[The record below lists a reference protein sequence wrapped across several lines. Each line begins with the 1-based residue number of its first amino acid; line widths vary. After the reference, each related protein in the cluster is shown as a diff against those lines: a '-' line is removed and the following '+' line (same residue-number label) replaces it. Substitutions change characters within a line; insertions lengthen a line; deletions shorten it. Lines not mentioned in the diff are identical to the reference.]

1 MGEWRK
7 VDWDKQPLGI
17 KTDTFIA
24 RKLGVTRQRVQKAR
38 EARGIAT
45 SARAKKYIQKGIDW
59 DNEPLGDVPD
69 RTLATKHGVAT
80 VTVIMVRKRRGIPSY
95 TEKHGSPDPR
105 RKRPTK
111 PKAEG
116 PGRPPLDIDW
126 DNEPLGEE
134 SDRQIAIK
142 LGVTGATV
150 GVERKKRGIPAAKKS
165 AKYKKKG
172 IKWDDQPLGEVPD
185 QELADKL
192 GVQKHTVYGAR
203 KRRGIELQ
211 DSARKRA
218 KIDWDNEPLGKE
230 PDKLL
235 ALMLGCSVSAV
246 YKARTDRDIPAYRS
260 KPQQW
265 VND

>member
-7 VDWDKQPLGI
+7 VNWDKQPLGI

-24 RKLGVTRQRVQKAR
+24 DKLGITRLRVQKAR
-38 EARGIAT
+38 EKRGIPT
-45 SARAKKYIQKGIDW
+45 SPKAKKYIQKGIDW

-69 RTLATKHGVAT
+69 KALAAKHGVNT
-80 VTVIMVRKRRGIPSY
+80 VTVIMVRKRRGIASY
-95 TEKHGSPDPR
+95 TERHGSPDPR
-105 RKRPTK
+105 RKQPAK
-111 PKAEG
+111 KH
-116 PGRPPLDIDW
+116 GRPAMKIDW
-126 DNEPLGEE
+126 DKQPLGKE

-142 LGVTGATV
+142 LGINAGTV
-150 GVERKKRGIPAAKKS
+150 RTARIKRGIAVAKKS
-165 AKYKKKG
+165 VKYKKKG
-172 IKWDDQPLGEVPD
+172 INWDKQPIGEVSD

-192 GVQKHTVYGAR
+192 GVKSNTVYAAR
-203 KRRGIELQ
+203 RRRGIELQ

-230 PDKLL
+230 PDRLL

-246 YKARTDRDIPAYRS
+246 YKARADRDIPPYRS